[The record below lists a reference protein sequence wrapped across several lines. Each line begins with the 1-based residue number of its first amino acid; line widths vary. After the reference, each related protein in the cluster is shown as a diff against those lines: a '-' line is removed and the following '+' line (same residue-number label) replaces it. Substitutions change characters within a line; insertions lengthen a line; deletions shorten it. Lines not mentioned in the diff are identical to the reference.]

1 MYLIINGIFR
11 YLWHY
16 LYLHDI
22 SVGFHYSYLYDIPV
36 VISRLPLLVLVNGP
50 FKTILKWSVSSNL
63 PSTLSWPFLVNSW
76 MCPAICRKSA
86 NRLEEMPKRRVKYW
100 RQALS
105 PIPFKWVSSDSQTR
119 VSVLKTEEYCNSVLS
134 GSVSGHSFFRFLVLF
149 FFCFPTTWK
158 LKRDIWLGYIL
169 YINLCINGSL
179 LVFLSHCLKFFSV
192 FIEKFCADLFIDGQ
206 FYTQTNQ
213 YSTLPKISVALFK
226 HC

>member
-1 MYLIINGIFR
+1 M
-11 YLWHY
+11 
-16 LYLHDI
+16 HDI

-134 GSVSGHSFFRFLVLF
+134 GSVSGHSFFCFFVLF
-149 FFCFPTTWK
+149 FFLFPNNLKTQKGHLVRLYTVHQSMHKWQLACLLEPLSKIFFCFYRKVLCWFVH
-158 LKRDIWLGYIL
+158 RWSVL
-169 YINLCINGSL
+169 YT
-179 LVFLSHCLKFFSV
+179 
-192 FIEKFCADLFIDGQ
+192 D
-206 FYTQTNQ
+206 
-213 YSTLPKISVALFK
+213 
-226 HC
+226 

>member
-1 MYLIINGIFR
+1 MYLIINDIFR

-22 SVGFHYSYLYDIPV
+22 SVGFHYSYLHDIPV

-76 MCPAICRKSA
+76 MCPAICRESA

-134 GSVSGHSFFRFLVLF
+134 GSVSGHSFFCVVFFVCLFPNNLKTQKGHLV
-149 FFCFPTTWK
+149 
-158 LKRDIWLGYIL
+158 RL
-169 YINLCINGSL
+169 YTVHQSMHKWQ
-179 LVFLSHCLKFFSV
+179 LVFLSHCLNFF
-192 FIEKFCADLFIDGQ
+192 FLF
-206 FYTQTNQ
+206 
-213 YSTLPKISVALFK
+213 L
-226 HC
+226 